1 MSNENEQDNKQSERG
16 GASST
21 LSAATSGAAEI
32 VKRSRGRPKGS
43 TNSASENSGGAAS
56 VSGEVAARQAELQ
69 AQFDRLYD
77 PVVWEGIVAA
87 PANIALAFT
96 GAKIWDIPKE
106 EIKTLSI
113 QASVTARCFAV
124 SDPKYLALTMLA
136 ISIITIYGGR
146 TMQYYSEK
154 ADAQKAAGN
163 SLPQS
168 Q

>member
-1 MSNENEQDNKQSERG
+1 MSDEKTKPSE
-16 GASST
+16 GATST
-21 LSAATSGAAEI
+21 SADSAATAGATEI
-32 VKRSRGRPKGS
+32 IKRGRGRPKGS
-43 TNSASENSGGAAS
+43 SNSAPDGAGGAS
-56 VSGEVAARQAELQ
+56 NVSGQVAARSAELQ

-96 GAKIWDIPKE
+96 GSKIWDIPQA

-136 ISIITIYGGR
+136 ISIITIY
-146 TMQYYSEK
+146 
-154 ADAQKAAGN
+154 
-163 SLPQS
+163 
-168 Q
+168 

>member
-1 MSNENEQDNKQSERG
+1 MSDEKNQPNQGGSETGAASAAVSGASEIIKRKRG
-16 GASST
+16 RPAGSGSGASQGTGGSAGISGASSE
-21 LSAATSGAAEI
+21 LAQ
-32 VKRSRGRPKGS
+32 
-43 TNSASENSGGAAS
+43 
-56 VSGEVAARQAELQ
+56 RQAELQ

-96 GAKIWDIPKE
+96 GNKVWDLPQNE
-106 EIKTLSI
+106 VKTLSV

-146 TMQYYSEK
+146 TMQYFSEK
-154 ADAQKAAGN
+154 AEAKEAAGN
-163 SLPQS
+163 PAPKG
-168 Q
+168 